1 MNFEI
6 IFVLLGLIGM
16 LVALILDKMRPG
28 IVLAGRPHT
37 GQDAPRHSSVV
48 IGSDIHGGRHYNSET
63 NGSRI
68 QQPGYDY
75 RRIAFPCQ

>member
-16 LVALILDKMRPG
+16 LVALILDKMRP
-28 IVLAGRPHT
+28 
-37 GQDAPRHSSVV
+37 
-48 IGSDIHGGRHYNSET
+48 SDIHGGRHYNSET

-75 RRIAFPCQ
+75 RRITFPCQ